1 MTPRRALRVGEL
13 FDATWLATLL
23 GARKYTS
30 YTTLWN
36 VVGNPAASV
45 PAGLGPD
52 GLPIGVQL
60 IGRPHAEET
69 VLGLA
74 AQLERTG
81 PPVVGPPSRVRM
93 RKRCTRRPAAC
104 DGFPCSHDRL
114 PVLRT
119 VD

>member
-69 VLGLA
+69 VLGLV
-74 AQLERTG
+74 AQLERA
-81 PPVVGPPSRVRM
+81 R
-93 RKRCTRRPAAC
+93 
-104 DGFPCSHDRL
+104 PCSDR
-114 PVLRT
+114 PPAFA
-119 VD
+119 